1 MLRPYG
7 ERAVLAE
14 VADSAAA
21 LALRAAMT
29 GLDGVVELVPGART
43 LLVSFDPSRTD
54 RHRISAALSAA
65 EAAPR
70 RPEPVSGVQIA
81 VSYDGADLD
90 AVAAATGLSRAEVVR
105 RHVAAQYTVAFCGFA
120 PGFAY
125 LRGLDPALHV
135 ARLDQPRTAV
145 PAGAVAIAG
154 EFTAVYPRP
163 SPGGWRL
170 IGHTDAVLWDL
181 GSTPPAVLAPGTPV
195 RFRPT

>member
-43 LLVSFDPSRTD
+43 LLVSFDPSRTY
-54 RHRISAALSAA
+54 RRRISAALSAA

-70 RPEPVSGVQIA
+70 RPEPVPGVQIA

-90 AVAAATGLSRAEVVR
+90 AVVAATGLSRAEVVR

-135 ARLDQPRTAV
+135 ARLDEPRTAV
-145 PAGAVAIAG
+145 PAGGVAIAG
-154 EFTAVYPRP
+154 EFSAVYPRP

-181 GSTPPAVLAPGTPV
+181 GRTPPAVLAPGTPV